1 MKPKE
6 EAASRYSDETIKLK
20 FISRILNPI
29 KTNGFEQ
36 MRMDD
41 IAKHMDLSKATL
53 YKYFSSKD
61 EVIQRLVENFIAYI
75 IEADKE
81 LTDGSGSFI
90 AGFQKSFSQTLL
102 IANYGTD
109 VFYNDLNEVYPE
121 LFGRIQVAVGERNG
135 RLKELYEKGAEAA
148 VFNKLNASLMIIQ
161 DELMFRN
168 LLDSLYLMKHQLTLR
183 GAIFDYY
190 QIKKL
195 QLLSSQAFIGADD
208 TAMNEKLEYLVRKV
222 TYGVG

>member
-1 MKPKE
+1 LKPKE

-61 EVIQRLVENFIAYI
+61 EVIQRLVENFITYI

-81 LTDGSGSFI
+81 LTDESGSFI

-109 VFYNDLNEVYPE
+109 AFYNDLNEVYPE

-148 VFNKLNASLMIIQ
+148 VFNKLNASLLIIQ

-168 LLDSLYLMKHQLTLR
+168 LLDSLYLMKQQLTLR

-195 QLLSSQAFIGADD
+195 QLLSPQAYIEADEEG
-208 TAMNEKLEYLVRKV
+208 MNEKLEYLVRKV